1 MKKHFNP
8 PTEVGVFNTLIGV
21 WQAAKGSIIAGTVL
35 NIVTEYAITQHLLS
49 SHLEQFFK
57 SLPAFIPM
65 CLAGLFVL
73 FLAKERIRYSRQL
86 SRMAIDE
93 EARKLGV
100 VANLAVFVVF
110 LAVFGGSI
118 ALSYLGSVTIV
129 NTTLQAPELST
140 TTGVDTTSSSQIA
153 AINLQFKQDS
163 ATISQSYV
171 EQAKAIKKKFNA
183 QIVPYETKLRK
194 GAKWLRPRIDSLYR
208 ERDMATAKVKEE
220 QTAAILDLSRRKVE
234 AVQLNTGLASESRQ
248 LIVERN
254 RKAESSYQNIAG
266 KAERYLPLIIIAGLI
281 MIFLGAFIDEKFKY
295 KAGIK
300 EVVLPNEF
308 DLLPTLL
315 SEYTEAFKSVFQT
328 IARRIALWIKSFSS
342 PASEV
347 TDNSIAE
354 LVRVNLDKYKEK
366 VISLSGEDTT
376 PATMGSHTPTPAQDE
391 EDQSKTA
398 TQSSIEAPQSRRAIG
413 YILPP
418 KKRKK
423 AVSTKDKAVST
434 EVEAVELFNTY
445 RIARRD
451 LKSYQAKERTGAGKS
466 ETVKAGIDRSNK
478 TMEQAKEQ
486 LQSMGYQIVESRF
499 KLSIE
504 RL

>member
-73 FLAKERIRYSRQL
+73 FLAKERIRYSQQL
-86 SRMAIDE
+86 SKMIIDKQ
-93 EARKLGV
+93 ARELGV

-140 TTGVDTTSSSQIA
+140 TTGVDTTSSTQIA
-153 AINLQFKQDS
+153 ALNAQFKQDS
-163 ATISQSYV
+163 TTISRSYG

-220 QTAAILDLSRRKVE
+220 QTSAILDLSRRKVE
-234 AVQLNTGLASESRQ
+234 AVQLSSGLASESRQ

-254 RKAESSYQNIAG
+254 RKAESSYQNIAS
-266 KAERYLPLIIIAGLI
+266 KAERYLPLIIISGLI

-295 KAGIK
+295 KSGIK

-308 DLLPTLL
+308 DLLPSIL
-315 SEYTEAFKSVFQT
+315 SEYTEAFKSVFHT
-328 IARRIALWIKSFSS
+328 ISRRIALYIKSFSS

-354 LVRVNLDKYKEK
+354 LVRVNMDKYKEK
-366 VISLSGEDTT
+366 IITLSGEDTT
-376 PATMGSHTPTPAQDE
+376 PATMGSTTPAQDE
-391 EDQSKTA
+391 EAQSKTA
-398 TQSSIEAPQSRRAIG
+398 PKSSIEAPQERRAIG

-423 AVSTKDKAVST
+423 AVSTRDKAVST

-466 ETVKAGIDRSNK
+466 ETVKAGIDRSSK

-486 LQSMGYQIVESRF
+486 LQSLGYQIVESRF

-504 RL
+504 KL

>member
-21 WQAAKGSIIAGTVL
+21 WQAAKGSIIAGTIL
-35 NIVTEYAITQHLLS
+35 NIVTEYAVTQHLLS

-57 SLPAFIPM
+57 TLPALIPM
-65 CLAGLFVL
+65 ILAGLFVL

-86 SRMAIDE
+86 SRMYINK
-93 EARKLGV
+93 EARELGLL
-100 VANLAVFVVF
+100 ANSAVFVVF

-163 ATISQSYV
+163 TTMSRSYV

-183 QIVPYETKLRK
+183 QIIPYEAKLKK

-208 ERDMATAKVKEE
+208 EREMATAKVKEE
-220 QTAAILDLSRRKVE
+220 QTSAILDLSRSKVE
-234 AVQLNTGLASESRQ
+234 AVQLNSGLASESRQ

-266 KAERYLPLIIIAGLI
+266 KAERYLPLIIISGLI

-295 KAGIK
+295 RAGIK

-308 DLLPTLL
+308 DLLPSLL
-315 SEYTEAFKSVFQT
+315 SEYTEAFKSVFQS
-328 IARRIALWIKSFSS
+328 IARKIALWIKSFSS

-347 TDNSIAE
+347 TDNSMAE

-366 VISLSGEDTT
+366 VISLSGEDAT
-376 PATMGSHTPTPAQDE
+376 PATMGSYTPAQDE
-391 EDQSKTA
+391 KAQSKTA
-398 TQSSIEAPQSRRAIG
+398 AKSSIEATEGRRAIG

-418 KKRKK
+418 YRRKK
-423 AVSTKDKAVST
+423 AVSTRDKAVST

-451 LKSYQAKERTGAGKS
+451 LKSYEAKERTGAGKS
-466 ETVKAGIDRSNK
+466 QTVKAGIDRSSK
-478 TMEQAKEQ
+478 KMEEAQEQ
-486 LQSMGYQIVESRF
+486 LHSLGYQIVESRF
-499 KLSIE
+499 KLSMEKI
-504 RL
+504 